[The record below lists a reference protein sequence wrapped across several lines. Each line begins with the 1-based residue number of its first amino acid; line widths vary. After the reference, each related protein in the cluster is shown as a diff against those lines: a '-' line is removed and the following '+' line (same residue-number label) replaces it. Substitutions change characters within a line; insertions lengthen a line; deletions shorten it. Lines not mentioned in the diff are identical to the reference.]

1 MGHNMVCDQ
10 RGGYCALNCH
20 SDDWKQG
27 CCRNISS
34 SFGAPSWEHWD
45 VCQDQ
50 LAERC
55 LVISV
60 GLGGSFFFEDGLAA
74 LGCEVHAFD
83 PTISLRA
90 THAAHAR
97 RRGWKFHNVTS
108 GLKNHY
114 GALNNASMLSLREI
128 VSIATGGASDRHVDV
143 IKIDCEG
150 CEWGMFRERATSV
163 SQLQRVSQVLL
174 ELHMTPSYGFYGA
187 AQLLQ
192 MMHLLTEHDF
202 FLRRTRV
209 NAGFLKDINQTDPVM
224 VDAGWKLVGPH
235 GTIVPCCIELHWN
248 RKVVAESEAKSADK
262 RAVAS
267 LSGAAS
273 SSNSSI
279 YQMSNSRG
287 RNAVSLQVAQV
298 PQRGRVAARP
308 RPHLLHRTGS
318 VFKAPAAG

>member
-1 MGHNMVCDQ
+1 MSGLRGSRHGTTALQYWIEAFMGHNMVCDQ
-10 RGGYCALNCH
+10 RGGYCALNCN

-97 RRGWKFHNVTS
+97 RRGWKFHFSGLVGGVDNVTS

-150 CEWGMFRERATSV
+150 CPHPPHTK
-163 SQLQRVSQVLL
+163 
-174 ELHMTPSYGFYGA
+174 
-187 AQLLQ
+187 
-192 MMHLLTEHDF
+192 LT
-202 FLRRTRV
+202 
-209 NAGFLKDINQTDPVM
+209 
-224 VDAGWKLVGPH
+224 
-235 GTIVPCCIELHWN
+235 VPCPLGQPCESQSVAIESSVA
-248 RKVVAESEAKSADK
+248 VV
-262 RAVAS
+262 
-267 LSGAAS
+267 SGACFV
-273 SSNSSI
+273 
-279 YQMSNSRG
+279 RG
-287 RNAVSLQVAQV
+287 QRPCRNFSELVKCCWSF
-298 PQRGRVAARP
+298 
-308 RPHLLHRTGS
+308 T
-318 VFKAPAAG
+318 